1 MDKYIVIND
10 KLSWKLINKETPY
23 VRCKMYDR
31 HGKIVYVDYNAYL
44 FGLIGMMRYKK
55 INKEHSL
62 ILVTGK
68 VGAGKSSLVEGIAAL
83 DAAFNGQQL
92 TINDIGWSMD
102 KLIELMDST
111 ENIERPIWA
120 DEFIQGSSR
129 FNQTNVGIKLK
140 IGFVTKRFK
149 RNTYYL
155 VLDEINEFP
164 EKVIKMADAYINV
177 KKFGFQRGYYD
188 CYTSPYK
195 IHRLWFLFKNYNV
208 SWHSAIVKDVTPN
221 NRGKFQNYQGIFID
235 NEEFDRTKFK
245 ETKQTERGNSITDR
259 RTKALVKTIIKLN
272 EMGLTYDKICEI
284 TGYSKPQISTLVNRE
299 RKKAS
304 S

>member
-1 MDKYIVIND
+1 MDDFIVIND
-10 KLSWKLINKETPY
+10 KLSWKFMDSGVPY
-23 VRCKMYDR
+23 VRCRMYDR
-31 HGKIVYVDYNAYL
+31 HGKIVDVDYNAYL

-111 ENIERPIWA
+111 DNIERPIWA

-129 FNQTNVGIKLK
+129 FNQTNIGIKLK

-177 KKFGFQRGYYD
+177 RKIGFQRGYYD
-188 CYTSPYK
+188 CWTTPYK
-195 IHRLWFLFKNYNV
+195 IYQLWNLFKNYKINWGAQLIKEI
-208 SWHSAIVKDVTPN
+208 SPDNK
-221 NRGKFQNYQGIFID
+221 GKFQNYQGIFID
-235 NEEFDRTKFK
+235 NKEFDKTKFE
-245 ETKQTERGNSITDR
+245 ETKQNKDTTYDR
-259 RTKALVKTIIKLN
+259 RMQALSKAVIKLK
-272 EMGLTYDKICEI
+272 EQGLSYQKIGDI
-284 TGYSKPQISTLVNRE
+284 IGYGRE
-299 RKKAS
+299 QVRRFILKGKS
-304 S
+304 EK